1 MRKLKNRRIPNGTY
15 GGVRGRRAEARLLLD
30 GRRLSNRGCAANGIL
45 MTLSRK
51 RGNDAAGGSLP
62 KRELSTGLRD
72 GDGIAAG
79 WLPRP
84 RSRSRPRSQQGG
96 CIWPEGRRGV
106 EKTCIPDHEK
116 DFSTHR
122 SCSDFD
128 GILMQNTTTARNDGN
143 RLASVR
149 PVGGVWI
156 VTFGAKTSDGQTVR
170 RQTGSALRRFQW
182 LTSVAF
188 GATSFPRKEA
198 IQPRLRRK

>member
-96 CIWPEGRRGV
+96 AFGPKGGEGSKRPVFPTTRKISRLIEAV
-106 EKTCIPDHEK
+106 A
-116 DFSTHR
+116 
-122 SCSDFD
+122 
-128 GILMQNTTTARNDGN
+128 ILMVFSCRILPPLEMTA
-143 RLASVR
+143 
-149 PVGGVWI
+149 I
-156 VTFGAKTSDGQTVR
+156 V
-170 RQTGSALRRFQW
+170 
-182 LTSVAF
+182 
-188 GATSFPRKEA
+188 
-198 IQPRLRRK
+198 

>member
-96 CIWPEGRRGV
+96 AFGPKGGEGSKRPVFPTTRKISRLIEAVAILAFRVIWHV
-106 EKTCIPDHEK
+106 H
-116 DFSTHR
+116 
-122 SCSDFD
+122 
-128 GILMQNTTTARNDGN
+128 TARNDGN
-143 RLASVR
+143 RLSLLR
-149 PVGGVWI
+149 PVGGAWMVSL
-156 VTFGAKTSDGQTVR
+156 GAETSDGQTADVR
-170 RQTGSALRRFQW
+170 
-182 LTSVAF
+182 
-188 GATSFPRKEA
+188 
-198 IQPRLRRK
+198 